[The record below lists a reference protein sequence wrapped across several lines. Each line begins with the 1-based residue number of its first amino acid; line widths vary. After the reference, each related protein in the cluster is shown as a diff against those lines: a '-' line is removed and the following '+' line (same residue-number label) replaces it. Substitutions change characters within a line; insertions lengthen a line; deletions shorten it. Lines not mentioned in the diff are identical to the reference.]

1 MKQVVFRC
9 TIILLIFSS
18 RSAFAE
24 VKLPSVLSDHAVLQR
39 DIPVSLWGWSS
50 PEEKVTIF
58 LNGETLAVT
67 KADKEDG
74 IWRTSLPKQPAGG
87 PHTLTFVGNN
97 TVEVKDV
104 YFGDLWLASGQS
116 NMVLPLARIKE
127 KFPDIVAN
135 ESRPLIREFS
145 VPMQYNFKQPNID
158 VKDAQWKSAD
168 KLRERESFSAVSFF
182 FARAIQDDVN
192 VPVGIVLSAVGG
204 TPIQSWMS
212 EDALASFP
220 EDLKE
225 AKHFQSDNVI
235 NSIISQDA
243 ERQRQWEDYIS
254 THDKG
259 NVSPYWW
266 SNNIDESDWTLFSV
280 PGFLTDAEQKP
291 INGVHWFRKRFQWPR
306 HLVGEQATLVLGALV
321 DADTTYVNGTKVGQ
335 TTYKYPPRRYTVPAD
350 VLKPGSNTI
359 TIRLESHRD
368 HSGFVS
374 DKEYWIG
381 AGETRVDLNGEWHYK
396 LGVVHEHLQQTTFIQ
411 YKPMGLYNAMINP
424 LTSLPIKGVIWYQ
437 GESNTAN
444 PDKYGD
450 MFKTMIEDWRN
461 KWNNPTLPFLFVQLA
476 NFNPRLSTPAQS
488 GWAELREQQ
497 ASALSLPNT
506 GMAVAI
512 DVGEWNDIHPLDK
525 ESVGERLAKNALHK
539 VYGKDIV
546 YSGPMATKVTLKG
559 SHVWINFK
567 YQGGGLSTSGT
578 NLTGFE
584 IADESEVFHWAKAE
598 IKGERVQ
605 VWHPDVKHPS
615 AVRYAWADNPAAN
628 LYNKDGLPAAPFR
641 FNLD

>member
-1 MKQVVFRC
+1 M
-9 TIILLIFSS
+9 
-18 RSAFAE
+18 
-24 VKLPSVLSDHAVLQR
+24 
-39 DIPVSLWGWSS
+39 
-50 PEEKVTIF
+50 
-58 LNGETLAVT
+58 
-67 KADKEDG
+67 
-74 IWRTSLPKQPAGG
+74 
-87 PHTLTFVGNN
+87 
-97 TVEVKDV
+97 
-104 YFGDLWLASGQS
+104 
-116 NMVLPLARIKE
+116 
-127 KFPDIVAN
+127 
-135 ESRPLIREFS
+135 
-145 VPMQYNFKQPNID
+145 
-158 VKDAQWKSAD
+158 
-168 KLRERESFSAVSFF
+168 
-182 FARAIQDDVN
+182 
-192 VPVGIVLSAVGG
+192 
-204 TPIQSWMS
+204 
-212 EDALASFP
+212 
-220 EDLKE
+220 
-225 AKHFQSDNVI
+225 
-235 NSIISQDA
+235 

-584 IADESEVFHWAKAE
+584 IADESGVFHWAKAE

-641 FNLD
+641 FNLDQYQALAFAYRKHVTVKFCMEENMQI

>member
-18 RSAFAE
+18 RWAFAE

-335 TTYKYPPRRYTVPAD
+335 TTYKYPPRRYTVPAN

-381 AGETRVDLNGEWHYK
+381 AGENRVDLNGEWHYK

-411 YKPMGLYNAMINP
+411 YKPMGLFNAMINP
-424 LTSLPIKGVIWYQ
+424 LTPLPVKGIIWYQ

-444 PDKYGD
+444 PDNYGD

-476 NFNPRLSTPAQS
+476 NFNPRLSIPAES

-506 GMAVAI
+506 GMVVAI

-525 ESVGERLAKNALHK
+525 QSIGERLAKNALNT

-546 YSGPMATKVTLKG
+546 YSGPIATQATQDG
-559 SHVWINFK
+559 SNVLVSFK
-567 YQGGGLSTSGT
+567 HQGSGLSASE
-578 NLTGFE
+578 NHLLGFE
-584 IADESEVFHWAKAE
+584 IADESGEFLWAKAE
-598 IKGERVQ
+598 IKGERIQ
-605 VWHPDVKHPS
+605 VWHPDVKQPR

-641 FNLD
+641 FHFD